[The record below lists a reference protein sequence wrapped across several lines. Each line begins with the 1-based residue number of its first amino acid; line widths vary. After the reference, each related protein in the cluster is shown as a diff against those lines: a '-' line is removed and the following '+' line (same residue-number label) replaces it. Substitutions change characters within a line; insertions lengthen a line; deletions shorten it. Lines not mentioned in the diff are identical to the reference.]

1 VFVQMKLD
9 GVDQSILITGES
21 GAGKTETSKI
31 VMKYVAGLAG
41 GSGMEDRVLQTNP
54 ILEAFGNAKT
64 VHNNNSSRFGKL
76 IDIHFDRSFAIC
88 GASIETY
95 LLEKSRVVH
104 QLPQERNYHIFYQ
117 LCHGANDDVR
127 EACMLPL
134 VSEHECPEAQFVY
147 LNRNQSYNID
157 GVDDAKNFEEIVQSM
172 NDVGISS
179 EQQLIMWKVLS
190 AILWMGNIEFEA
202 TSDDSVK
209 VLPGTALENAAN
221 LLGVTSESLEA
232 SLTTRKM
239 VAGGEHITRELS
251 LEASM
256 DVRDALAKFLY
267 EAQFRELV
275 HMVNK
280 ALKGDVSK
288 RASKSK
294 LSLLDIYGFE
304 CFNEN
309 SFEQLCI
316 NYANERLQQQF
327 AGHLFKLEQQIYEE
341 EGVDWQYISFQD
353 NQECVDLIEAKPPSG
368 LGLLTL
374 LDEECLFPKGTDT
387 SFSEKVCKT
396 HANHPRFS
404 YNPNDPGRS
413 FTVEHYAGPVKYTS
427 GHFLDKNRDTLSPD
441 LLSLVQGS
449 SSLYVA
455 DLANHMGVG
464 NERGRTSSVG
474 SRFREQLKDLL
485 FRVDK

>member
-1 VFVQMKLD
+1 M
-9 GVDQSILITGES
+9 
-21 GAGKTETSKI
+21 
-31 VMKYVAGLAG
+31 
-41 GSGMEDRVLQTNP
+41 
-54 ILEAFGNAKT
+54 
-64 VHNNNSSRFGKL
+64 
-76 IDIHFDRSFAIC
+76 
-88 GASIETY
+88 
-95 LLEKSRVVH
+95 
-104 QLPQERNYHIFYQ
+104 
-117 LCHGANDDVR
+117 
-127 EACMLPL
+127 
-134 VSEHECPEAQFVY
+134 
-147 LNRNQSYNID
+147 
-157 GVDDAKNFEEIVQSM
+157 
-172 NDVGISS
+172 
-179 EQQLIMWKVLS
+179 
-190 AILWMGNIEFEA
+190 
-202 TSDDSVK
+202 
-209 VLPGTALENAAN
+209 
-221 LLGVTSESLEA
+221 
-232 SLTTRKM
+232 
-239 VAGGEHITRELS
+239 
-251 LEASM
+251 
-256 DVRDALAKFLY
+256 
-267 EAQFRELV
+267 
-275 HMVNK
+275 
-280 ALKGDVSK
+280 
-288 RASKSK
+288 
-294 LSLLDIYGFE
+294 
-304 CFNEN
+304 
-309 SFEQLCI
+309 CI